1 MRIRTLLTILT
12 LTSGITANAANY
24 YFSSSQGDDSY
35 SSAEAQDPST
45 PWKSLSKLNSWFPY
59 LQPGDHVYLKSG
71 DVFYGSIVTAMS
83 GSGASPIV
91 LSSYGDG
98 AKPVITG
105 FVTVSDWVYKGKG
118 IYESNTLPAG
128 TAVNMVTINDQEYAM
143 GRYPNAD
150 DANGG
155 YLSFES
161 HGYKHIN
168 DNENPLSSSW
178 NGAQLVVR
186 TARYR
191 IERSNIT
198 NISGTTIRYSP
209 AFSNYLK
216 DKFGYFVQNSI
227 KALDQFGEWYYNP
240 DTKKISVYFGGK
252 SPSSY
257 TVQVSSVDIL
267 FTAHHSNIVLDNI
280 SLTGANMYGVY
291 NDLAGV
297 DNLQINNCSINF
309 SGINAIALAGN
320 SNFVLQGSTIS
331 NSNSNAINL
340 FYANPNAVIKN
351 NTIQNTA
358 TFPGMMLED
367 AGERVGMGIY
377 ASEGITATNNNI
389 LNTGLIGIYFN
400 GDNNLIQNNYIDTF
414 CTLLDDGAGIYS
426 FGGETNP
433 TNYNRK
439 IIGNIVLHGIGAAAG
454 AFTYTPNYIP
464 AEGIYF
470 DDNTT
475 NVEVTG
481 NTIAFCARDGIYVH
495 NARGIILQKNILYDN
510 YIQLAFQHDPNG
522 NGVSDALVKKNQV
535 FSRSPS
541 QLVMFFQS
549 RDNDFSSYGTF
560 DSNYY
565 CRPFNENSI
574 NFTSWSGHA
583 DNYYNLSQWQ
593 SNFDKDW
600 HTKRTPIAVSD
611 TSDILFQYNATN
623 STKTVRLNG
632 NYVGLNSVAYSGSV
646 DLAPYTSIILLRTSG
661 SKIAST
667 SNMSASAAAKINT
680 GVSGPG
686 YVNGEAALAVKAY
699 PNPSSYYF
707 NVTTQGSTTE
717 PMTLRVIDLSGKLVQ
732 TKTGISANTTLQIGQ
747 DLAAGSYILE
757 LIQGNKK
764 VEQKVIKL
772 SK

>member
-1 MRIRTLLTILT
+1 MMVRTLFTILT
-12 LTSGITANAANY
+12 FTLCITANATNY
-24 YFSSSQGDDSY
+24 YFSDSQGDDSR
-35 SSAEAQDPST
+35 SSTEAQNPST
-45 PWKSLSKLNSWFPY
+45 PWQSLAKLNSFFPY

-71 DVFYGSIVTAMS
+71 DVFYGSITTTKS
-83 GSGASPIV
+83 GTSSSPIV
-91 LSSYGDG
+91 ISSYGDG
-98 AKPVITG
+98 VKPGITG
-105 FVTVSDWVYKGKG
+105 FVNASGWDNVGGG
-118 IYESNTLPAG
+118 IYESDPLPAG
-128 TAVNMVTINDQEYAM
+128 STVNSVTINNRQYAM

-150 DANGG
+150 DDNGG
-155 YLSFES
+155 YLTFES
-161 HGYKHIN
+161 HGRNYIT
-168 DNENPLSSSW
+168 DNENGMSSSW
-178 NGAQLVVR
+178 EGAQIIVR
-186 TARYR
+186 TSHGS
-191 IERSNIT
+191 IERST
-198 NISGTTIRYSP
+198 VTDVSGPNISYSP
-209 AFSNYLK
+209 SFDHSLT

-240 DTKKISVYFGGK
+240 DNNRLYVYFGSK
-252 SPSSY
+252 DPSSY
-257 TVQVSSVDIL
+257 AVKVSTIDIL
-267 FTAHHSNIVLDNI
+267 LTVHSSNIEVDDI
-280 SLTGANMYGVY
+280 RFGGANKYSIY
-291 NDLAGV
+291 NDLKGI
-297 DNLQINNCSINF
+297 DNLHINNCRIVY
-309 SGINAIALAGN
+309 SGIDAIALAGTSDFLLEN
-320 SNFVLQGSTIS
+320 SIIL
-331 NSNSNAINL
+331 NSNSNGIDL
-340 FYANPNAVIKN
+340 YYANDNAVIRTS
-351 NTIQNTA
+351 TIQNTA
-358 TFPGMMLED
+358 TFPGMLISD
-367 AGERVGMGIY
+367 VGNRYGMTIY
-377 ASEGITATNNNI
+377 SSEGLTVLNNN
-389 LNTGLIGIYFN
+389 LINSGWIPINYT

-414 CTLLDDGAGIYS
+414 CTVVSDGAGIYT
-426 FGGETNP
+426 FGGKSNP
-433 TNYNRK
+433 NNYNRK
-439 IIGNIVLHGIGAAAG
+439 VIGNIVLNGLGARAG
-454 AFTYTPNYIP
+454 TYSNDPNYNP

-470 DDNTT
+470 DDNST

-481 NTIAFCARDGIYVH
+481 NTVANCADAGIYVH
-495 NARGIILQKNILYDN
+495 NARGINLRNNILYNN

-522 NGVSDALVKKNQV
+522 NGVHDASIKKNQL
-535 FSRSPS
+535 FSKSSS

-549 RDNDFSSYGTF
+549 MDNDFDDYGTF

-600 HTKRTPIAVSD
+600 HTKRTPIAVTD
-611 TSDILFQYNATN
+611 PEDILFQYNATN

-764 VEQKVIKL
+764 VEQKLIKL